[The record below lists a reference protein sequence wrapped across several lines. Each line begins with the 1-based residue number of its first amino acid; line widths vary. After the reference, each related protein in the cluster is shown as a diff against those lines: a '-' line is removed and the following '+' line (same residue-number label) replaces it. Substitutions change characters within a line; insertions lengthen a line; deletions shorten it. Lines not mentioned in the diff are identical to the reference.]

1 MVVGSDY
8 HHRGMCVSVCS
19 QTSNKVEWACSR
31 NCPCGSVRADCV
43 HFLYIAL
50 CKLILQAIYLCIF
63 WQFTR
68 NVMFHLKTLMSM
80 YIQVVFISLSSVCCS
95 TGIVGRLAA
104 HVRVFDLHSEQC
116 PICTHTKF
124 IPLQPLIEVQVS
136 PQRGVWYTRRTEHH

>member
-1 MVVGSDY
+1 MQQKLSLWECESGLCAFFVY
-8 HHRGMCVSVCS
+8 CM
-19 QTSNKVEWACSR
+19 
-31 NCPCGSVRADCV
+31 
-43 HFLYIAL
+43 
-50 CKLILQAIYLCIF
+50 CKLIFQANYCPVKKTKQENPHYHLCNVKHLGVK
-63 WQFTR
+63 FTR

-80 YIQVVFISLSSVCCS
+80 YIPVVFISLSSVRCS

-124 IPLQPLIEVQVS
+124 IPLQALIEVQVS